1 MFSLLYVKTCA
12 KKIFS
17 RFLSPMLCSVTA
29 TSIFLHI
36 LLPQHRGTCTEDGH
50 VFHTHTDIHLSKAQ
64 RVNICEICFIGRNL
78 ILEEGLQAKSRILFF
93 LHTPGAA
100 KQEVAE
106 SDYVTSLVSCI
117 SWSRVQLASHHFV
130 CSPWDLA
137 QPSVSAGAPAVFQT
151 GFTETKTTQERQAR
165 SPC

>member
-1 MFSLLYVKTCA
+1 MRQKDIFMFPNSHALFSNGYFNFSAHPFTSAQRYMHCRWSRFSHAYRYASLQSTKSKYLWDLLYRQK
-12 KKIFS
+12 
-17 RFLSPMLCSVTA
+17 LDL
-29 TSIFLHI
+29 
-36 LLPQHRGTCTEDGH
+36 
-50 VFHTHTDIHLSKAQ
+50 
-64 RVNICEICFIGRNL
+64 GR
-78 ILEEGLQAKSRILFF
+78 GLQAKSRILFF

-106 SDYVTSLVSCI
+106 SDYMTSLVFCI

-130 CSPWDLA
+130 CSPGDLA

-151 GFTETKTTQERQAR
+151 GFTKTKTTNERQAR